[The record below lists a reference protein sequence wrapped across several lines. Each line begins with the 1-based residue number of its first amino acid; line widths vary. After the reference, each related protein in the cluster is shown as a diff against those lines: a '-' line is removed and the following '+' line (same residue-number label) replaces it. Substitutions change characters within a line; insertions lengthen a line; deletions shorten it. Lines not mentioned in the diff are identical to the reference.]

1 MNITEI
7 ITKYVQSKGEMHNVL
22 GAIIVWAIEGEL
34 FLVIPNDVIIKG
46 QITRPGQKH
55 DEAELS
61 YKWFDI
67 LLSSY

>member
-22 GAIIVWAIEGEL
+22 GAIIVRATEGEV

-46 QITRPGQKH
+46 QIIRRGQKH

-61 YKWFDI
+61 YK
-67 LLSSY
+67 